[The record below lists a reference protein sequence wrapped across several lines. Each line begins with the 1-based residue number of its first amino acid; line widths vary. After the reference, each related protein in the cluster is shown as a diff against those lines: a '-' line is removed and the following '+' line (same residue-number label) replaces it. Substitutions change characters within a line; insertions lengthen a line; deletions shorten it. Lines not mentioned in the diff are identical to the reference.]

1 MEQNVELVAKH
12 TEFETKYQADGSVL
26 PEFKRIMQG
35 LPDLKEFVYVEGSDE
50 YYTNTQTL
58 DKLSKFHETLSEK
71 NKELFS
77 QVLGET
83 IMQQPPF
90 FRFRKPALG
99 FDQGRKEITTKF
111 KRPNAKNNIQREEKN
126 LRVDLTNNDTISA
139 FLKDMGYS
147 LNFEIW
153 KTSHIYN
160 FTDATLVFYSVYD
173 ITENVLRT
181 PKHFIEIEVDED
193 LVSTLT
199 EEQAWGIITKYEAML
214 ETFDISA
221 RNRLKKSLFEM
232 YRR

>member
-1 MEQNVELVAKH
+1 M
-12 TEFETKYQADGSVL
+12 
-26 PEFKRIMQG
+26 
-35 LPDLKEFVYVEGSDE
+35 
-50 YYTNTQTL
+50 
-58 DKLSKFHETLSEK
+58 
-71 NKELFS
+71 
-77 QVLGET
+77 
-83 IMQQPPF
+83 PPF

-99 FDQGRKEITTKF
+99 FDKGRKEITTKF

-126 LRVDLTNNDTISA
+126 LRVDLTENDTVSA
-139 FLKDMGYS
+139 FIKDLGYS

-173 ITENVLRT
+173 ITDKRLVT
-181 PKHFIEIEVDED
+181 PKHFIEIEVDEE

-199 EEQAWGIITKYEAML
+199 EDQAWGIITKYEAML
-214 ETFDISA
+214 EPFGISA